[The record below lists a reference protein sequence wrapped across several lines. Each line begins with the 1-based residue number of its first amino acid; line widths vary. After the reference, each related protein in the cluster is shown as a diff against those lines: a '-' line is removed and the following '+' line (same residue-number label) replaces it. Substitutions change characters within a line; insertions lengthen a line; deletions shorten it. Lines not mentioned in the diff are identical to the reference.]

1 MTGFSVGIVGLDAM
15 GGALSR
21 RFDQEGVGHSATDLN
36 SRMLQAHLA
45 NGGSAPAGSPYDLA
59 QMCNLI
65 FMTETS
71 DDMLRE
77 SVTGPTGLYHR
88 LQPGT
93 LIVDMSDV
101 SPQTGQALARSV
113 VSKGAVWIEA
123 TPVGGPS
130 NVRNGDLTLL
140 LAGPEDHIESIRP
153 VLQSFAGKT
162 LRLGELGSG
171 GLAKSLAASLGLA
184 SLLLHTEFMAT
195 ARKLGL
201 DPAGLA
207 DALPLLA
214 PEAGAP
220 PSFLKDVVS
229 GGYNSGVSLRQAQAN
244 MQRYAQ
250 AAGSAGAPLLFTS
263 LVQAALTSAASA
275 PGADGDQLDAARW
288 LAANAGVVF
297 SSSLNEPSA

>member
-101 SPQTGQALARSV
+101 SPQTGQGLARSV
-113 VSKGAVWIEA
+113 VSKGAAWIEA

-130 NVRNGDLTLL
+130 NVRNGNLTLL
-140 LAGPEDHIESIRP
+140 LAGPQDHIESIRP
-153 VLQSFAGKT
+153 VLQSFAAKT

-201 DPAGLA
+201 DP
-207 DALPLLA
+207 
-214 PEAGAP
+214 EQT
-220 PSFLKDVVS
+220 
-229 GGYNSGVSLRQAQAN
+229 LRQANGKFERRFRKMEQNVTEAGRR
-244 MQRYAQ
+244 MEHCPLDDLEEAWQRAKRDL
-250 AAGSAGAPLLFTS
+250 GSGTERP
-263 LVQAALTSAASA
+263 
-275 PGADGDQLDAARW
+275 
-288 LAANAGVVF
+288 
-297 SSSLNEPSA
+297 